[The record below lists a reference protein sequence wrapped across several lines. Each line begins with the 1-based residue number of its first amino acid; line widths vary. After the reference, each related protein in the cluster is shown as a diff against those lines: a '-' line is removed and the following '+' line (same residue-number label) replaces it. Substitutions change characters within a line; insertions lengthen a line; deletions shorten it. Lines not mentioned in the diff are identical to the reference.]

1 MSKSKSISPGG
12 WIKIII
18 VLIAILIL
26 KKMDLFPSWKIFS
39 SKPVTIDET
48 PIIIKEI
55 RSLGE
60 IITAT
65 LYDEVVVDSTVV
77 HHFPQLPVT
86 DDRLVIIASG
96 KVLAGIDLKVLS
108 DNSIKV
114 IKDTVWMK
122 LPPIKIIDVIINPAD
137 FETFEEKGNWSPQ
150 AVTAVKIKAKEK
162 ISANAFTKNITGVA
176 NTKAKAVLEDFFHAA
191 GFKVVLFSH

>member
-1 MSKSKSISPGG
+1 MSNHKEIGAGG
-12 WIKIII
+12 WVKIIFL
-18 VLIAILIL
+18 LIAILVI
-26 KKMDLFPSWKIFS
+26 KKLDLFPSWNLFS

-77 HHFPQLPVT
+77 HHFPDLPVT
-86 DDRLVIIASG
+86 DDHLVIIARG
-96 KVLAGIDLKVLS
+96 KVLAGVDLKSLNHS
-108 DNSIKV
+108 SIKV
-114 IKDTVWMK
+114 VKDSIWMQ
-122 LPPIKIIDVIINPAD
+122 LPPTKIIDVIINPAD
-137 FETFEEKGNWSPQ
+137 YETFEEKGKWNPE

-162 ISANAFTKNITGVA
+162 ITANAFGKNIIGVA
-176 NTKAKAVLEDFFHAA
+176 STKAKAVLEDFFHAA
-191 GFKVVLFSH
+191 GFKVVVFSQ